1 MADKQLYTDL
11 KSIPKGI
18 ADGQIMLITGAN
30 SGMGL
35 ATSAALA
42 AAGAEVIMLCR
53 NGSRGKAAL
62 DKARELSGS
71 DKLHL
76 MLADLANFDS
86 VTAFAKVFSERFD
99 RLDALVNN
107 AGVIV
112 LDRQETKQGLELQ
125 FGVNHLGHFLL
136 TMQLSP
142 LLLTTDSARLVN
154 VSSGAH
160 KIGKIHFEDINL
172 RKHYNV
178 IRSYSQSKLANI
190 LFTQEFANRTSGR
203 GITSVSCHPGAVAT
217 QMGIDRQTGFGRG
230 LTSLLKPFF
239 RTPSEGAATAIQLA
253 LHGPGAGNNGKYF
266 YNGQPAQTSKRANDQ
281 EAARKL
287 WQLSLELVSPWLN
300 GLSIAPELSAL
311 RHPENNQ

>member
-1 MADKQLYTDL
+1 MADQQLYSEI
-11 KSIPKGI
+11 KSIPRGI
-18 ADGQIMLITGAN
+18 SEGQVMLVTGAN

-53 NGSRGKAAL
+53 NGSRGKAAY
-62 DKARELSGS
+62 DQARSLSGS
-71 DKLHL
+71 EKIHL
-76 MLADLANFDS
+76 MLADLSNFDS
-86 VTAFAKVFSERFD
+86 ITAFSRAFCERFD

-112 LDRQETKQGLELQ
+112 LDRQQTKQGFELQ

-136 TMQLSP
+136 TLQLSS
-142 LLLTTDSARLVN
+142 LLLATDSSRLVT

-160 KIGKIHFEDINL
+160 KVGRIHFDNINL
-172 RKHYNV
+172 SKHYNV
-178 IRSYSQSKLANI
+178 IRSYGQSKLANV
-190 LFTQEFANRTSGR
+190 LFVQEFTSRIAGR
-203 GITSVSCHPGAVAT
+203 NISAASCHPGAVAT

-239 RTPSEGAATAIQLA
+239 RTPSEGAATAVQLA

-266 YNGQPAQTSKRANDQ
+266 YNGQPAQTGKRANDP
-281 EAARKL
+281 EAAQRL
-287 WQLSLELVSPWLN
+287 WQLSLELTGPWLSGFN
-300 GLSIAPELSAL
+300 IAPELSAL
-311 RHPENNQ
+311 RYPENNQ

>member
-18 ADGQIMLITGAN
+18 ADGQIMLVTGAN

-62 DKARELSGS
+62 DQARELSGS

-99 RLDALVNN
+99 RLDALINN

-112 LDRQETKQGLELQ
+112 LDRQVTKQGFELQ

-136 TMQLSP
+136 TLQLSP
-142 LLLTTDSARLVN
+142 LLLAITSSRLIN
-154 VSSGAH
+154 VASGAH
-160 KIGKIHFEDINL
+160 KVGKIHFNDVDL
-172 RKHYNV
+172 SKHYNV

-190 LFTQEFANRTSGR
+190 LFTQEFASRTADRS
-203 GITSVSCHPGAVAT
+203 IQAASCHPGAVAT

-239 RTPSEGAATAIQLA
+239 RTPEEGAATAVMLA
-253 LHGPGAGNNGKYF
+253 LHGPGPDNNGKYF
-266 YNGQPAQTSKRANDQ
+266 YNGQPAQISKRADNQ
-281 EAARKL
+281 EAAQRL
-287 WQLSLELVSPWLN
+287 WQLSIERVSPWLN